1 MPSITKRAKACSR
14 KTTPTAISIAPAPR
28 TAGEAES
35 ILQPVIERGIQPATT
50 PGATMR
56 NRALPRAARALRLGW
71 GAVTRERLDQ
81 RSQPLW
87 LVLRDER
94 VGILDLLEPGAAD
107 GRHQAL
113 RERELEEAV
122 LHRPGQ
128 QRRAIEI
135 PQPLGGLK
143 GVLGIYP
150 AQHLDRVAADIAIGQ
165 ERVDPLAQWGAV
177 QVALDQ
183 PAVGDRQPPHRS
195 QTH

>member
-14 KTTPTAISIAPAPR
+14 KTTPTAISIALAPR
-28 TAGEAES
+28 TAGEVES

-56 NRALPRAARALRLGW
+56 NRALPRAALAALRLGW

-107 GRHQAL
+107 ARHQAL
-113 RERELEEAV
+113 REREL
-122 LHRPGQ
+122 
-128 QRRAIEI
+128 
-135 PQPLGGLK
+135 
-143 GVLGIYP
+143 
-150 AQHLDRVAADIAIGQ
+150 
-165 ERVDPLAQWGAV
+165 
-177 QVALDQ
+177 
-183 PAVGDRQPPHRS
+183 
-195 QTH
+195 